1 MKPLEVKLLEGY
13 YWPLS
18 DERCGPSVLRC
29 VKDLEAKWL
38 PHVRGRLVVVQAGG
52 NCGVYPRE
60 LARHFAQ
67 VYTFEPDRDNFECL
81 MRNCAGVENIHARC
95 AALGNVEG
103 RELSIVRK
111 NLDNVGS
118 HFINPRPDHGAI
130 YDARETTVDGLKL
143 DACDLIALD
152 VEGYE
157 FRALQGA
164 ARTVELFRPTI
175 IWERKHGG
183 RYSGDHLALP
193 EWLKARGYTHR
204 DTVERDEIWS

>member
-1 MKPLEVKLLEGY
+1 MQQRMEVIALRNRFVND
-13 YWPLS
+13 WP
-18 DERCGPSVLRC
+18 V
-29 VKDLEAKWL
+29 
-38 PHVRGRLVVVQAGG
+38 
-52 NCGVYPRE
+52 
-60 LARHFAQ
+60 
-67 VYTFEPDRDNFECL
+67 
-81 MRNCAGVENIHARC
+81 
-95 AALGNVEG
+95 
-103 RELSIVRK
+103 
-111 NLDNVGS
+111 
-118 HFINPRPDHGAI
+118 
-130 YDARETTVDGLKL
+130 
-143 DACDLIALD
+143 CDLIALD